1 MLYIYKVN
9 MYILIIYTV
18 IIENMLVQI
27 CLQYV

>member
-9 MYILIIYTV
+9 MYILIYTV